1 MNEDIIKSKIKRKGV
16 FFQINYKIEGEKFT
30 YSKVNEKNVGLKAF
44 NSQIKEVESLTTD
57 SIEVELYSFAIKK
70 IKTAPDEVLIWK
82 NSEKKKQKHEFRGFG
97 DLGALGGIENFIN
110 TAVTARSATERVDSL
125 RDENDKLAR
134 KVNSYENTIEN
145 IKQDREK
152 SVETLKQ
159 ENWLLFKEVET
170 LKGNI
175 VSLEKEKL
183 SEIERL
189 KNQNSSLQNYLP
201 AIGTIAARIMG
212 LNGEQMRGLLGIPD
226 DDDTEQIA
234 SAPSNNENAPKFS
247 FKKDEAPHV
256 PSNNEILSKILAT
269 SEEKTAEIMIAEV
282 TKMFSDLLNANQSKY
297 IKQIYKIF
305 AFSTSN
311 DDNLNLVTDLIFN
324 K

>member
-16 FFQINYKIEGEKFT
+16 YFQINYKIEGEKFT

-97 DLGALGGIENFIN
+97 DLGALGGIENYIH
-110 TAVTARSATERVDSL
+110 TAVTANTAVDRVEFL
-125 RDENDKLAR
+125 KDENEKLAQ
-134 KVNSYENTIEN
+134 KVSAQEKTIEAL
-145 IKQDREK
+145 KQDKEK
-152 SVETLKQ
+152 TIETLKQ
-159 ENWLLFKEVET
+159 ENWLYFKEIE
-170 LKGNI
+170 NI
-175 VSLEKEKL
+175 KSSLISAEKEKDN
-183 SEIERL
+183 EIQRI

-226 DDDTEQIA
+226 DDTEQIA

-247 FKKDEAPHV
+247 FKKDEAPSV
-256 PSNNEILSKILAT
+256 ISNDEIITKILSLA
-269 SEEKTAEIMIAEV
+269 EQKTAEIMITEI
-282 TKMFSDLLNANQSKY
+282 TDMLSNLLKANESKY
-297 IKQIYKIF
+297 IKQLYKIF

-311 DDNLNLVTDLIFN
+311 DDNLNLVADLIF
-324 K
+324 KK

>member
-1 MNEDIIKSKIKRKGV
+1 MKLEIVKTKVKIAGTY
-16 FFQINYKIEGEKFT
+16 FQIIYQIDGEKFIHI
-30 YSKVNEKNVGLKAF
+30 KVSDKNCGIKLF
-44 NSQIKEVESLTTD
+44 NNQMRDVEQMSPD
-57 SIEVELYSFAIKK
+57 AISVELYSFGTTKMRTK
-70 IKTAPDEVLIWK
+70 PDEVIVLK
-82 NSEKKKQKHEFRGFG
+82 DNSKRSQKQEFRGFG

-226 DDDTEQIA
+226 DDTEQIA